1 MILDSI
7 NQELLTLKEKKNYRS
22 LPQLIHNGRDVTVD
36 GRRMLNLSSNDYLGL
51 ANEVSLREAF
61 LKTITPETFLPT
73 SSSSR
78 LLTGNFTAYQ
88 ELEQQKE
95 QERIQREKEKRLQ
108 EATLV
113 IKKRY
118 GKNAVLKGMNLEE
131 GATTIER
138 NSQIGGHKA

>member
-73 SSSSR
+73 SSSSLADR
-78 LLTGNFTAYQ
+78 QLHCLSGTGTATGHYV
-88 ELEQQKE
+88 
-95 QERIQREKEKRLQ
+95 RSRKRPSVQ
-108 EATLV
+108 
-113 IKKRY
+113 
-118 GKNAVLKGMNLEE
+118 
-131 GATTIER
+131 
-138 NSQIGGHKA
+138 